1 VFAIV
6 VIAINII
13 KQTLRKNKNNT
24 TNNNNAVHEN
34 MFGKVCA
41 YIKRTLCTEVFV
53 EFLRKVHAQRNTILP
68 IGKVMSS
75 RLPLSPLLLGVVL
88 LAGVV
93 VYLNMPQEESKQN
106 AGARA
111 TPVKTGV
118 VSSQAFPITIESLG
132 TATANESVN
141 VTAQVTDTVKAI
153 NFNDGDKVVEGELL
167 VQLNNTE
174 ERARVEELKA
184 NIDEAKRQFTRI
196 ADLRQSNATSE
207 QLLDEQQARVKA
219 LQAQLD
225 IALAQ
230 LNDLQVRAPFS
241 GFLGNREISI
251 GSLVQP
257 GDTITSLDDISL
269 IKVDFS
275 IAENH
280 LASVAKGQS
289 VSASSVAYP
298 GEAFTGKITNIDTR
312 LDPISRSIRVRATI
326 DNQDGRLRPG
336 MLLTVVVEKRVLN
349 ALVLP
354 EKALVPVQDKQYVY
368 VVKDD
373 VAHQTEVKIGE
384 RRPGLVQI
392 VNGLNE
398 GDEVI
403 TEGTLRVRDQSPVNV
418 LNR

>member
-1 VFAIV
+1 
-6 VIAINII
+6 
-13 KQTLRKNKNNT
+13 
-24 TNNNNAVHEN
+24 
-34 MFGKVCA
+34 
-41 YIKRTLCTEVFV
+41 
-53 EFLRKVHAQRNTILP
+53 
-68 IGKVMSS
+68 MSS
-75 RLPLSPLLLGVVL
+75 RFSLSPLVLGVLL

-93 VYLNMPQEESKQN
+93 AYLNMSQEESKAS
-106 AGARA
+106 AGTRA
-111 TPVKTGV
+111 TPVKTAV

-141 VTAQVTDTVKAI
+141 ITAQVTDTVKTI
-153 NFNDGDKVVEGELL
+153 NFDDGDKVVEGELL

-225 IALAQ
+225 VALAQ
-230 LNDLQVRAPFS
+230 LNDLQVRAPFN
-241 GFLGNREISI
+241 GLLGNREISV
-251 GSLVQP
+251 GSLIQP
-257 GDTITSLDDISL
+257 GDTITTLDDISQ

-280 LASVAKGQS
+280 LASVAKGQT

-298 GEAFTGKITNIDTR
+298 GEEFTGKITNIDTR
-312 LDPISRSIRVRATI
+312 LDPVSRSIPVRATI
-326 DNQDGRLRPG
+326 DNQDSRLRPG
-336 MLLTVVVEKRVLN
+336 MLLTVVVEKRVLS

-354 EKALVPVQDKQYVY
+354 EKALVPVQDKQFVY
-368 VVKDD
+368 VVKDN
-373 VAHQTEVKIGE
+373 VAHQTEVEIGE
-384 RRPGLVQI
+384 RRPGQVQI
-392 VNGLNE
+392 ISGLSE

>member
-1 VFAIV
+1 
-6 VIAINII
+6 
-13 KQTLRKNKNNT
+13 
-24 TNNNNAVHEN
+24 
-34 MFGKVCA
+34 
-41 YIKRTLCTEVFV
+41 
-53 EFLRKVHAQRNTILP
+53 
-68 IGKVMSS
+68 MSS
-75 RLPLSPLLLGVVL
+75 RFSLSPLLLGAVL

-93 VYLNMPQEESKQN
+93 VYLNMPEEESTSN
-106 AGARA
+106 SSVRA
-111 TPVKTGV
+111 TPVKTAL

-141 VTAQVTDTVKAI
+141 ITAQVTDTVKTI
-153 NFNDGDKVVEGELL
+153 NFEDGDKVTEGELL

-184 NIDEAKRQFTRI
+184 NINEAKRQFARI

-207 QLLDEQQARVKA
+207 QLLDEQQARVEA

-225 IALAQ
+225 IASAQ
-230 LNDLQVRAPFS
+230 LNDLQIRAPFS
-241 GFLGNREISI
+241 GLLGNREISV

-257 GDTITSLDDISL
+257 GDTITTLDDISL

-280 LASVAKGQS
+280 LASVAKGQAL
-289 VSASSVAYP
+289 SASSVAYP
-298 GEAFTGKITNIDTR
+298 GEEFTGKISNVDTR

-326 DNQDGRLRPG
+326 DNQDNRLRPG

-349 ALVLP
+349 TLVLP

-368 VVKDD
+368 VVKDN
-373 VAHQTEVKIGE
+373 VAHQTEVVIGE

-392 VNGLNE
+392 VSGLNE

>member
-1 VFAIV
+1 
-6 VIAINII
+6 
-13 KQTLRKNKNNT
+13 
-24 TNNNNAVHEN
+24 
-34 MFGKVCA
+34 
-41 YIKRTLCTEVFV
+41 
-53 EFLRKVHAQRNTILP
+53 
-68 IGKVMSS
+68 
-75 RLPLSPLLLGVVL
+75 
-88 LAGVV
+88 
-93 VYLNMPQEESKQN
+93 
-106 AGARA
+106 
-111 TPVKTGV
+111 
-118 VSSQAFPITIESLG
+118 
-132 TATANESVN
+132 
-141 VTAQVTDTVKAI
+141 VKAI
-153 NFNDGDKVVEGELL
+153 NFEDGDKVIEGELL

-230 LNDLQVRAPFS
+230 LNDLQIRAPFS
-241 GFLGNREISI
+241 GMLGNREISI

-257 GDTITSLDDISL
+257 GDTITTLDDISL

-280 LASVAKGQS
+280 LASVAKGQTL
-289 VSASSVAYP
+289 SASSVAYP
-298 GEAFTGKITNIDTR
+298 GEEFIGKITNIDTR

-326 DNQDGRLRPG
+326 DNKDNRLRPG

-349 ALVLP
+349 TLVLP

-368 VVKDD
+368 VVNDN
-373 VAHQTEVKIGE
+373 VAQQTEVVIGE

-392 VNGLNE
+392 VSGLNE